1 MLKQYLT
8 RLTGTRRLTLIV
20 GSAMLASLALASA
33 AMAEKGEYA
42 AFAHCPTSTAGV
54 EGCLTS
60 RTESGGITIKK
71 TSVPIVATQTLQG
84 GFGEANEETGQMPF
98 YGATNGETLSK
109 TPQKVPGGLLE
120 LVKCNEITGNGL
132 IEKGLRAT
140 CEAIFENKVTG
151 VNATTELAAPASSI
165 YLNEFAL
172 EEELPYPP
180 YPPAL
185 VLPVKIHLENTL
197 LGSSCY
203 IGSSSEPIE
212 LALTTG
218 TTSPPAPNKPIKG
231 KLGKKTSRAGGRI
244 LVIKENSL
252 VGNAF
257 SVPKASGCGL
267 FGLLDGTI
275 DSKLGLPSAAGNNTA
290 TLNNTVEQAG
300 AGAVEEELG

>member
-1 MLKQYLT
+1 VQY
-8 RLTGTRRLTLIV
+8 RRV
-20 GSAMLASLALASA
+20 FGPRAGSSHSVNNKIGGCNAQALPHASGRNAQADA
-33 AMAEKGEYA
+33 DRHGGGARV
-42 AFAHCPTSTAGV
+42 AGI
-54 EGCLTS
+54 GL
-60 RTESGGITIKK
+60 
-71 TSVPIVATQTLQG
+71 G

-98 YGATNGETLSK
+98 YGASNGETLSK

-140 CEAIFENKVTG
+140 REAIFENKVTG

-172 EEELPYPP
+172 EEELPYGP

-212 LALTTG
+212 LALTSG
-218 TTSPPAPNKPIKG
+218 TTSPPAPNTAVQ
-231 KLGKKTSRAGGRI
+231 KLA
-244 LVIKENSL
+244 
-252 VGNAF
+252 
-257 SVPKASGCGL
+257 
-267 FGLLDGTI
+267 
-275 DSKLGLPSAAGNNTA
+275 
-290 TLNNTVEQAG
+290 
-300 AGAVEEELG
+300 